1 MLHRDPCHVLLTGI
15 LLPILDGFD
24 LGKNLKIFV
33 KEFLK
38 GFLSYLASVVH
49 RDPCHVLLAGILL
62 PILDGDQ
69 GAMRFSAATGFFL
82 SRLFL
87 ARSVR

>member
-38 GFLSYLASVVH
+38 RFLSYLASVVH
-49 RDPCHVLLAGILL
+49 RDPCHVLRTGILL
-62 PILDGDQ
+62 LILVYHIK
-69 GAMRFSAATGFFL
+69 L
-82 SRLFL
+82 KINNKI
-87 ARSVR
+87 